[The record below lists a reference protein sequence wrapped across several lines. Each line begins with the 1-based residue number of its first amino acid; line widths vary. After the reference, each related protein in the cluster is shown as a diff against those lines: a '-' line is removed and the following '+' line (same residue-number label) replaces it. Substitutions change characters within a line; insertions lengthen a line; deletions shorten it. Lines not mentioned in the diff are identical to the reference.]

1 MYKTRRAHC
10 EEAMSSLR
18 GYCSWGV
25 GTNIVTHSFIVS
37 LIGQSQ
43 NNQNEGPVVASF
55 IDFNRRGMQET
66 TISSSLEDM
75 RARVIE
81 MIETGEFFEDRDRR
95 SMTEQDKEEELPI
108 ISSTRHLLQ
117 GDELMI
123 RFVNCLFEVSATT
136 I

>member
-1 MYKTRRAHC
+1 
-10 EEAMSSLR
+10 
-18 GYCSWGV
+18 
-25 GTNIVTHSFIVS
+25 
-37 LIGQSQ
+37 
-43 NNQNEGPVVASF
+43 
-55 IDFNRRGMQET
+55 MQET